1 MKPETAKKIL
11 EIVNDKAVVFRD
23 NKAYYVL
30 EDEVAGD
37 TEFLIYDQDSVNTD
51 LLYQIILAQ
60 RNIFSMDKKDILE
73 LLFNSLGEQEILEF
87 AKDFAKGGVL

>member
-11 EIVNDKAVVFRD
+11 EIINDKAVVFKH

-30 EDEVAGD
+30 EDGATGD
-37 TEFLIYDQDSVNTD
+37 TEFLIYDQDSVNTN

-60 RNIFSMDKKDILE
+60 RKIFSMAKKNILE
-73 LLFNSLGEQEILEF
+73 LLFSTLSDQEILKF
-87 AKDFAKGGVL
+87 VKDFVS